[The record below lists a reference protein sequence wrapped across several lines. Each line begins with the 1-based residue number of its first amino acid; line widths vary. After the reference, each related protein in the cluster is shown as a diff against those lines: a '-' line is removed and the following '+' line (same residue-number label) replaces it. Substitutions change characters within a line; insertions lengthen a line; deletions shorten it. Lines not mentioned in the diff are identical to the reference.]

1 MSILF
6 KVQDR
11 IVIPNAETLLLEPFK
26 TIWGRDETVDK
37 EVAMAEFKY
46 IEFTTSMLKSNPYAG
61 YDEETKEKKV
71 REDCIFMEDWNPDE
85 FVVKAQDEVVR
96 FSTEAS
102 VTYSYYMS
110 NKRAAEEM
118 TNFFNDFDINIT
130 NIKTGNPL
138 YKPKDITNA
147 LKDSTDVMQRLDTL
161 KDKVEQEL
169 FQVVKRR
176 GEKVISPFADPESL

>member
-6 KVQDR
+6 KVQDK
-11 IVIPNAETLLLEPFK
+11 IVIPNTETLLLEPFK
-26 TIWGRDETVDK
+26 TIWERDETEAK

-61 YDEETKEKKV
+61 YSEEEKELKV
-71 REDCIFMEDWNPDE
+71 RNDCIFMEEWNPDE
-85 FVVKAQDEVVR
+85 LVVKGKEEIIR

-102 VTYSYYMS
+102 VTYTYYMS
-110 NKRAAEEM
+110 NKKAAHEM
-118 TNFFNDFDINIT
+118 TGFFNTFNIKET
-130 NIKTGNPL
+130 NVKTGNPL

-161 KDKVEQEL
+161 KEKVEQEL

-176 GEKVISPFADPESL
+176 GEKVISPFADPSTM